1 MGRPCSVCTHPKRLE
16 IDRALVAGEPL
27 RAIARRFGVSKDA
40 LRRHREHLPTYLARA
55 TEAREA
61 AQAGDLL
68 AQIQDLR
75 DRALR
80 ILDKAESSR
89 DLRVSLQAIREARQ
103 CVELLAKLAGELSEA
118 PQVNILLSPQWVKL
132 RKTILIALEPFPE
145 ARAKVA
151 EVLSHGGG

>member
-1 MGRPCSVCTHPKRLE
+1 M
-16 IDRALVAGEPL
+16 
-27 RAIARRFGVSKDA
+27 
-40 LRRHREHLPTYLARA
+40 
-55 TEAREA
+55 
-61 AQAGDLL
+61 

-89 DLRVSLQAIREARQ
+89 DLRTSLQAIREARQ